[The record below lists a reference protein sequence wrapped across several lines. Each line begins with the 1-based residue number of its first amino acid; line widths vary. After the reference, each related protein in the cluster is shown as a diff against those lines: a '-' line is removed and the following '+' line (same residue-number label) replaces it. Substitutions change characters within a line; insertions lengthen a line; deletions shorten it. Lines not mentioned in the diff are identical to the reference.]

1 MHRLGMPVPPA
12 FVLTTA
18 VGKRCAGGL
27 PDDVW
32 ADVLAALARLEAAT
46 GRRFG
51 EELLVSVRSGAA
63 QSMPGMMDTILNLGI
78 TDAVEAALAAA
89 SGDAAFAR
97 DTHRRFRE
105 SYARLVGHGRPRPT
119 RTSSCAPRSAR
130 CSRRGARRAPWPTA
144 TTSGMSHDGGTAVT
158 VQAMVYG
165 NLDDRSGTGV
175 LFTRDPQSGDPA
187 PMGEFLPRGQGED
200 VVSGEVDPLDLADLA
215 QRLPEVHAALLDAG
229 RALERHAR
237 DVQDIEFTVER
248 GRLYLLQTRV
258 AKRSARAALQLAAD
272 FVDEGVLTPAEAL
285 ARIRPEHVT
294 TVLRPVL
301 DPEAR
306 AAATVLARG
315 EPACPGIGS
324 GRAVADPD
332 EAAFAGDDEDVVL
345 VRHATSP
352 EDVHGMIAARAVCT
366 EVRRAHQ
373 PRRGGEPRA
382 GLPGGRRLRGGDARR
397 GRGPHRHRRRHGGG
411 DPRRH
416 RARPHAGA
424 VGGPGAGAARGVGEG
439 ASRRRR
445 RGPPAGGAVI
455 ELVDQTFRDGQ
466 QSLWGMR
473 LRGGMLRKVAGELD
487 RSGFRAVEVTGSS
500 LMECS
505 VRYSREDP
513 WESLDLWRTWLPSS
527 ELRSPVCQNR
537 IGTFGMTPDALMD
550 LWVQN
555 PCAPWDRRA
564 VGLRLPLQHGPDAP
578 ALRRD
583 RRDGREG
590 ARRDHVR
597 DQPRAHRRVVRAAGA
612 ADGVVAVG
620 ERDLRRGRAGHP
632 HAGTGPHADPGA
644 PGGGRGQA
652 RRVALPQQHRR
663 WARSTT

>member
-1 MHRLGMPVPPA
+1 MSTAIGGVVVLDGSVVPDREEIGNKAHSLATMHRLGMPVPPA
-12 FVLTTA
+12 FVLTTS

-32 ADVLAALARLEAAT
+32 ADVLAALAHLEAAT

-78 TDAVEAALAAA
+78 TDAVEATLAAA

-105 SYARLVGHGRPRPT
+105 SYARLVGQDAPADPHEQLRAAICTVFASWGSPRAVAY
-119 RTSSCAPRSAR
+119 RNHQR
-130 CSRRGARRAPWPTA
+130 
-144 TTSGMSHDGGTAVT
+144 MSHDGGTAVT

-175 LFTRDPQSGDPA
+175 LFTRDPQRGDTA

-215 QRLPEVHAALLDAG
+215 ERLPEVHAALLDAG
-229 RALERHAR
+229 RALERHTR

-258 AKRSARAALQLAAD
+258 AKRSARAALKLTVD

-285 ARIRPEHVT
+285 ARIRPDHVA

-301 DPEAR
+301 EPEAR
-306 AAATVLARG
+306 ATATVLARG

-366 EVRRAHQ
+366 EV
-373 PRRGGEPRA
+373 
-382 GLPGGRRLRGGDARR
+382 GGRTS
-397 GRGPHRHRRRHGGG
+397 
-411 DPRRH
+411 
-416 RARPHAGA
+416 HAA
-424 VGGPGAGAARGVGEG
+424 VVSRELGCPAVVGCGEG
-439 ASRRRR
+439 MLA
-445 RGPPAGGAVI
+445 AV
-455 ELVDQTFRDGQ
+455 EGRTVTVDGT
-466 QSLWGMR
+466 
-473 LRGGMLRKVAGELD
+473 AGEILD
-487 RSGFRAVEVTGSS
+487 GIVPVRTPEPSEVPA
-500 LMECS
+500 LARLVAWAKEH
-505 VRYSREDP
+505 
-513 WESLDLWRTWLPSS
+513 
-527 ELRSPVCQNR
+527 
-537 IGTFGMTPDALMD
+537 PDAVSAD
-550 LWVQN
+550 H
-555 PCAPWDRRA
+555 
-564 VGLRLPLQHGPDAP
+564 PL
-578 ALRRD
+578 
-583 RRDGREG
+583 
-590 ARRDHVR
+590 
-597 DQPRAHRRVVRAAGA
+597 
-612 ADGVVAVG
+612 
-620 ERDLRRGRAGHP
+620 
-632 HAGTGPHADPGA
+632 
-644 PGGGRGQA
+644 
-652 RRVALPQQHRR
+652 VAL
-663 WARSTT
+663 